1 MSPPPPAVDAASRLG
16 LRGVLWPL
24 AATLLAQVLASW
36 ANLTVPVFAVRFA
49 ADVGVPAAWIGLY
62 VSVTYFAG
70 MTSGVMGSPFIIRYG
85 AIRVLQIC
93 LILCAAS
100 LVLLTTASLAVT
112 VLCAIIMGL
121 GYGPTTPASSHV
133 LSAQTPAKFMPL
145 IFSIK
150 QTGVPLGG
158 VLAGAMVPVIVLA
171 YDWRTAALIVAALC
185 VLTIFI
191 LQPLRA
197 SLDAE
202 RDAKQRLLVNP
213 LRSILLIWRS
223 GPLLRLSMLSMA
235 YSAVQMSLLSYLV
248 TYLVEAI
255 HRDLVTAGLVLAAAQ
270 VAGVSGRILWGAIAG
285 LLLPARIVLVMLG
298 FLMAVAS
305 VVMALIVPAWPIVA
319 IFAVAILY
327 GATAVGWNGVM
338 LAELSQ
344 LAPPG
349 QAVTA
354 TGGSLFFTF
363 GGVMA
368 GPALF
373 GAWVTS
379 TGSYPSGFLILAV
392 LGVIGAAT
400 LLWGY
405 GERR

>member
-1 MSPPPPAVDAASRLG
+1 MSPPPPAVDAATRLG

-158 VLAGAMVPVIVLA
+158 VLAGAVVPVIVLA

-185 VLTIFI
+185 LLTIFI

-235 YSAVQMSLLSYLV
+235 
-248 TYLVEAI
+248 
-255 HRDLVTAGLVLAAAQ
+255 
-270 VAGVSGRILWGAIAG
+270 
-285 LLLPARIVLVMLG
+285 
-298 FLMAVAS
+298 
-305 VVMALIVPAWPIVA
+305 
-319 IFAVAILY
+319 
-327 GATAVGWNGVM
+327 
-338 LAELSQ
+338 
-344 LAPPG
+344 
-349 QAVTA
+349 
-354 TGGSLFFTF
+354 
-363 GGVMA
+363 
-368 GPALF
+368 
-373 GAWVTS
+373 
-379 TGSYPSGFLILAV
+379 
-392 LGVIGAAT
+392 
-400 LLWGY
+400 
-405 GERR
+405 

>member
-1 MSPPPPAVDAASRLG
+1 MG
-16 LRGVLWPL
+16 LRGVIWPL
-24 AATLLAQVLASW
+24 IATLLAQVLTSW

-85 AIRVLQIC
+85 AVRVLQIC
-93 LILCAAS
+93 LILCALS
-100 LVLLTTASLAVT
+100 LALLTTASLAVT
-112 VLCAIIMGL
+112 VLCAIVLGL

-158 VLAGAMVPVIVLA
+158 VLAGVVVPVVVLA
-171 YDWRTAALIVAALC
+171 YDWRAAAWLVAALC
-185 VLTIFI
+185 VVTVFV

-197 SLDAE
+197 SLDAA
-202 RDAKQRLLVNP
+202 RKPQQRLLVNP
-213 LRSILLIWRS
+213 LQSILLVWRNS
-223 GPLLRLSMLSMA
+223 GLRRLSMLSMA

-270 VAGVSGRILWGAIAG
+270 VAGVSGRILWGAVAG
-285 LLLPARIVLVMLG
+285 LVLPARHVLVMLG
-298 FLMAVAS
+298 FLMAGAGI
-305 VVMALIVPAWPIVA
+305 VMALIVPQWPLIA
-319 IFAVAILY
+319 IFAVAIIY

-338 LAELSQ
+338 LAELSR

-373 GAWVTS
+373 GTWVTS
-379 TGSYPSGFLILAV
+379 TGHYPSGFLVLAV
-392 LGVIGAAT
+392 LGVIGAGM

>member
-1 MSPPPPAVDAASRLG
+1 M
-16 LRGVLWPL
+16 
-24 AATLLAQVLASW
+24 
-36 ANLTVPVFAVRFA
+36 PVFAVRFA

-100 LVLLTTASLAVT
+100 LMLLTTASLAVT

-158 VLAGAMVPVIVLA
+158 VLAGAVVPAIVLA
-171 YDWRTAALIVAALC
+171 YDWRAAALIVAALC
-185 VLTIFI
+185 VVTTFI

-202 RDAKQRLLVNP
+202 RDMKQRLLVDP
-213 LRSILLIWRS
+213 LRSIRLVWRS
-223 GPLLRLSMLSMA
+223 APLLRLSMLSTA

-298 FLMAVAS
+298 FLMAVTG
-305 VVMALIVPAWPIVA
+305 VVMALIVPEWPIAA

-327 GATAVGWNGVM
+327 GGTAVGWNGVM
-338 LAELSQ
+338 LAELSR

>member
-1 MSPPPPAVDAASRLG
+1 MSSPPSRDSGTGLG
-16 LRGVLWPL
+16 LRGVFWPL

-36 ANLTVPVFAVRFA
+36 ANLTMPVFAVRFA
-49 ADVGVPAAWIGLY
+49 ADLGVPAAWIGLY

-100 LVLLTTASLAVT
+100 LVLLTTTSLAVT

-133 LSAQTPAKFMPL
+133 LAAQTPAKFMPL

-150 QTGVPLGG
+150 QTGVPRGG
-158 VLAGAMVPVIVLA
+158 VLAGAVVPVIVIA
-171 YDWRTAALIVAALC
+171 YGWHVAALSVAVLC
-185 VLTIFI
+185 VMTIFI

-202 RDAKQRLLVNP
+202 RDRTQRLLVNP
-213 LRSILLIWRS
+213 LQSIRLVWRS
-223 GPLLRLSMLSMA
+223 TPLLRLSMLSTA

-270 VAGVSGRILWGAIAG
+270 IAGVSGRIVWGSIAG
-285 LLLPARIVLVMLG
+285 LVLPARLVLVMLG
-298 FLMAVAS
+298 FLMAGAG
-305 VVMALIVPAWPIVA
+305 VVMALIVPQWPTVA
-319 IFAVAILY
+319 IFAVAVLY
-327 GATAVGWNGVM
+327 GATAVGWNGVL
-338 LAELSQ
+338 LAELSR

-349 QAVTA
+349 QAVMA

-373 GAWVTS
+373 GAWVSS
-379 TGSYPSGFLILAV
+379 TGDYPSGFLILAV

-400 LLWGY
+400 LFWGY